1 MISPPPPIWIGRKM
15 NKPIIK
21 HVIVHELIKESG
33 EDFDYSKPYNLR
45 KTELVKTNVIVNKL
59 VQDVIK
65 LYGSRGNTAHYGVFK
80 NDEKKGPVPG
90 AFEHY
95 SSLPGYSSKEFIALS
110 KSIMHQ
116 LFEEAKG
123 QTWPS
128 GGYIVFTDYISDGI
142 RFLLITMLKK
152 KGGMSISAALEPQ
165 ELVHL
170 DLSNINQAAK
180 VNFHLYYEY
189 MKSDE
194 KARAELSYLSFV
206 SKTKGQSASAYFIA
220 ALGCDKGIASS
231 GATRT
236 LPKESRSYFK
246 TDDRLKGLAESFRS
260 KVIRYLDEKN
270 EDKQPAKLSDIADLA
285 SAHMTTIAEDERSE
299 LVEGFMRHLNNEK
312 VRIPSE
318 FVINKPTLDKIKNV
332 SYKDKL
338 YSFNF
343 DKELLGETSDAMIY
357 YDSKKGSLAFNKLP
371 AEAKAKIESAIKE
384 RKQSLDKKLNTPKE

>member
-1 MISPPPPIWIGRKM
+1 M
-15 NKPIIK
+15 NKPILK

-33 EDFDYSKPYNLR
+33 KDFDHSKPYNLR
-45 KTELVKTNVIVNKL
+45 KTELDKNNVIVNKL
-59 VQDVIK
+59 VEDVIK

-80 NDEKKGPVPG
+80 TINDKESNPKGIGPIPDK
-90 AFEHY
+90 FQKY
-95 SSLPGYSSKEFIALS
+95 FSLPNFNSSEFIDFS
-110 KSIMHQ
+110 NSIMKQ

-128 GGYIVFTDYISDGI
+128 GGYIVFTDYISENI

-152 KGGMSISAALEPQ
+152 KGGMSISDALEPQ

-180 VNFHLYYEY
+180 INFHLYDKYIKADDST
-189 MKSDE
+189 KS
-194 KARAELSYLSFV
+194 ELSYLSFV

-231 GATRT
+231 GATRA
-236 LPKESRSYFK
+236 LPREARNYFK
-246 TDDRLKGLAESFRS
+246 SDERTKRLAESFRN

-270 EDKQPAKLSDIADLA
+270 ESKNPAKLADIADLA
-285 SAHMTTIAEDERSE
+285 SAHLTTLAEDERDS
-299 LVEGFMRHLNNEK
+299 LVEGFMKHLNNEK
-312 VRIPSE
+312 TRIPSE

-332 SYKDKL
+332 SFKDKL

-343 DKELLGETSDAMIY
+343 DKELLGETSDAMIF
-357 YDSKKGSLAFNKLP
+357 YDQSKGSLVFNNLP
-371 AEAKAKIESAIKE
+371 AEAKSKIESAIKE
-384 RKQSLDKKLNTPKE
+384 RKQALIKKIDNKLE